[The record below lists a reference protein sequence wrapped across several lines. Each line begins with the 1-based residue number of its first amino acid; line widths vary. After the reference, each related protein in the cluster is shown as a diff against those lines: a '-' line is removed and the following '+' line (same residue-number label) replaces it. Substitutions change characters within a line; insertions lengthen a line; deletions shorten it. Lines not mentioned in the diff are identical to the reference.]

1 MPRCPGSGRRPVHQS
16 EVSMSSP
23 PITAHLAGLVP
34 VEREVGR
41 RQHQRHDGAVRGK
54 GADLMARVQVP
65 DLRITVPQF

>member
-1 MPRCPGSGRRPVHQS
+1 
-16 EVSMSSP
+16 MSSP

-54 GADLMARVQVP
+54 GADLMARAQVP